1 MTLTRYAGLAWA
13 TAAAVAWVVLASRT
27 PTSTFH
33 FAPFVVAGVWVVYD
47 GYSVAGTTQHRA
59 VNEALVGFG
68 LAAVATLL
76 LEYMGDLAG
85 PVFWQEGPD
94 SPVVLEHL
102 LFAGGGAVLGLG
114 LAIRRANREPKASEL
129 SHR

>member
-1 MTLTRYAGLAWA
+1 MSLTRFAGLAWA
-13 TAAAVAWVVLASRT
+13 AAAAIAWMVLASRT

-33 FAPFVVAGVWVVYD
+33 FAPLVVAGVWVVYD
-47 GYSVAGTTQHRA
+47 GYSVAGITQHRA

-68 LAAVATLL
+68 LAVVATLV
-76 LEYMGDLAG
+76 LEYMGNLTG
-85 PVFWQEGPD
+85 PVFWHEGPD

-114 LAIRRANREPKASEL
+114 LAMRRANKEPKASEL